1 VNEADLMAALDS
13 GHLAGATLDVFPVEP
28 LPKESPLWRHPKITV
43 IPHASRKIE
52 PRDLVPRVADAVRR
66 LRAGQPQLALIDRK
80 RGY

>member
-1 VNEADLMAALDS
+1 MAALDR

-52 PRDLVPRVADAVRR
+52 PRDLVPRVADAIRR
-66 LRAGQPQLALIDRK
+66 LRAGEPQLALVDRK